1 MSKFWII
8 AKDVY
13 FKTIKTPSFIIGIFL
28 PFIVVLGGIFF
39 ANFAKED
46 QSLQKIGIY
55 TKEPALTQALV
66 AQKQAQVRYR
76 PLSSL
81 KEAKSQL
88 KAEKIDYYLV
98 VEQKGVQLTSTVYGK
113 DIPGNNLKQKLTQTV
128 TNVQLGL
135 KANAYQLTP
144 KQIETLVEPAQLTPK
159 KVDFEADG
167 QVQIKDDTSDIE
179 FMIAYV
185 ACIFTFF
192 LVMTYAS
199 IIAQEIASE
208 KGMRIMEVILS
219 STSAKTHFYG
229 KLAGVILATLT
240 QLFLMGLL
248 LVGTKFAFQSDE
260 NVKDLFKMVDLD
272 QVSSSYL
279 VFLLLFIIGGC
290 LLYAVLAALC
300 GSLVN
305 RAEDAPKAVAP
316 VSYLLLIAY
325 ILGLVMAVNDPN
337 NILVT
342 VTSYLPFFST
352 FIMPVLLAKG
362 LATTLSAVLSLVIL
376 GGSLVVLA
384 VLSAKMYKANVLVYD
399 QRGIWSALKKS
410 VVLLRKGV

>member
-1 MSKFWII
+1 MRKFFVI

-13 FKTIKTPSFIIGIFL
+13 LKTVKSPSFIIGIFL
-28 PFIVVLGGIFF
+28 PFIIVLAGIFF
-39 ANFAKED
+39 ANLAKED
-46 QSLQKIGIY
+46 QSLQKVGIY

-66 AQKQAQVRYR
+66 AQKQAQISYR
-76 PLSSL
+76 SLTSL
-81 KEAKSQL
+81 KDAKEKLKDDQL
-88 KAEKIDYYLV
+88 DYYLV
-98 VEQKGVQLTSTVYGK
+98 VEQKGVQLQATIYGE
-113 DIPGNNLKQKLTQTV
+113 DIPGNNLQQKLEQTV

-135 KANAYQLTP
+135 KANAFKLSPTQV
-144 KQIETLVEPAQLTPK
+144 KTLVQPATVTPK
-159 KVDFEADG
+159 KVAFGENG
-167 QVQIKDDTSDIE
+167 QAQIKDDNSDIE

-192 LVMTYAS
+192 LVTTYAS

-229 KLAGVILATLT
+229 KLAGVILATIT

-248 LVGTKFAFQSDE
+248 LFGVKIGFQNDSS
-260 NVKDLFKMVDLD
+260 VADLLKVVDLSEIS
-272 QVSSSYL
+272 VSYL
-279 VFLLLFIIGGC
+279 VFLLLFILGGC
-290 LLYAVLAALC
+290 LIYAVLAALC
-300 GSLVN
+300 GSLVS

-316 VSYLLLIAY
+316 VTYLLLIAY

-337 NILVT
+337 NLLVT
-342 VTSYLPFFST
+342 VTSYVPFFST

-362 LATTLSAVLSLVIL
+362 MATTLSALISLVIL
-376 GGSLVVLA
+376 AVALLVLA
-384 VLSAKMYKANVLVYD
+384 LLSAQMYKANVLVYD
-399 QRGIWSALKKS
+399 QRGLWSALKKS